1 MYLSSMH
8 APAVASWAPQSRD
21 RLYVM
26 FRRVGQRAPELDV
39 RPLAWC
45 QQCRGNVAAVQSW
58 MRPNRPAR
66 GRYRARQRP
75 AVGEDDRPGS
85 AACAATRPPIV
96 TTLRSERPGTAA
108 STRRCR
114 RSSRPGPA
122 IDQVVEVGRAGGLA
136 GVAATGVAARSRG
149 AAPPRLHAGG
159 DPRLV
164 ARAGRHRG
172 GRRSRSGV
180 RADPVRARRT
190 PGWSGSPARDMLAG
204 VEHSFEPLSP
214 VAFLD
219 RAAAAHADRVAVV
232 DGELRLSYREL
243 HERCQRLAGV
253 LAARADG
260 RPVAVLAP
268 NTHVL
273 LEANFGV
280 PWAGVPLVAINTRL
294 AAGEVAYILEH
305 CGAGVLVHDPVFDE
319 LVGAA
324 LAQLGRPPVLI
335 RAGEQYERL
344 LAEATPRAIT
354 PDDERALLSINYTSG
369 TTGPA
374 QGRHVPPPRGVPT
387 GPGHGRTHRAV
398 AVGGAPVDAA
408 HVPLQR
414 VVLPVGGD
422 RGRRHPC
429 LPTQGR
435 AGRGLA
441 ADPGAGR
448 HPPER
453 GADGAVHA
461 GLRAGGGAVRRRCGW
476 PPGARR
482 RVRPSYAGC
491 GSWDS
496 TSPTS
501 TG

>member
-1 MYLSSMH
+1 
-8 APAVASWAPQSRD
+8 
-21 RLYVM
+21 
-26 FRRVGQRAPELDV
+26 
-39 RPLAWC
+39 
-45 QQCRGNVAAVQSW
+45 
-58 MRPNRPAR
+58 
-66 GRYRARQRP
+66 
-75 AVGEDDRPGS
+75 
-85 AACAATRPPIV
+85 
-96 TTLRSERPGTAA
+96 
-108 STRRCR
+108 
-114 RSSRPGPA
+114 
-122 IDQVVEVGRAGGLA
+122 
-136 GVAATGVAARSRG
+136 
-149 AAPPRLHAGG
+149 
-159 DPRLV
+159 
-164 ARAGRHRG
+164 
-172 GRRSRSGV
+172 
-180 RADPVRARRT
+180 
-190 PGWSGSPARDMLAG
+190 MLAG

-243 HERCQRLAGV
+243 HERCQRLAGA

-374 QGRHVPPPRGVPT
+374 QGCHVPPPRGVPT
-387 GPGHGRTHRAV
+387 GPGHGRDT
-398 AVGGAPVDAA
+398 
-408 HVPLQR
+408 
-414 VVLPVGGD
+414 
-422 RGRRHPC
+422 
-429 LPTQGR
+429 
-435 AGRGLA
+435 
-441 ADPGAGR
+441 PGCR
-448 HPPER
+448 
-453 GADGAVHA
+453 
-461 GLRAGGGAVRRRCGW
+461 RRRCTCGRC
-476 PPGARR
+476 PCSTATAGASRGR
-482 RVRPSYAGC
+482 
-491 GSWDS
+491 
-496 TSPTS
+496 
-501 TG
+501 